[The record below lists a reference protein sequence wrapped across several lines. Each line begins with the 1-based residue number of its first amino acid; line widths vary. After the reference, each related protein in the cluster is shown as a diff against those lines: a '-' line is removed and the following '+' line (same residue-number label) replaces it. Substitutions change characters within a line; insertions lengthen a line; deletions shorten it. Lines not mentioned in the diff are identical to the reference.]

1 MHQLLL
7 QMCRKVKQMN
17 ADSVSGAT
25 FQAIKGGVIEFI
37 IEIGIKVDPR
47 LLYTTDE
54 MGRTIYIFLH
64 CPTSPNAM
72 DTSRNSTILHM
83 AAMLEPSSATR
94 NRIAGEALKINGFR
108 SYLLVYFFLMCLHV
122 LRSSM
127 FQVILNQTKLLAS
140 KISSL
145 F

>member
-72 DTSRNSTILHM
+72 DTSRNITILHM
-83 AAMLEPSSATR
+83 AVMLDVRAFLGASPNFT
-94 NRIAGEALKINGFR
+94 NQNKNH
-108 SYLLVYFFLMCLHV
+108 FFL
-122 LRSSM
+122 
-127 FQVILNQTKLLAS
+127 FW
-140 KISSL
+140 
-145 F
+145 